1 MALLKNNINNFKKQ
15 LFSPNNNAII
25 HNKFV
30 LYLVLIISL
39 FNLFYLSVERDMVTI
54 VIFILVGLLTS
65 FFSKNMLVI
74 MVIALTISSILKYG
88 TRIRREGF
96 EEEGDES
103 KTEEPKNETMVDLSP
118 ASSKDEDGTTIYTE
132 GKDTKKKQ

>member
-96 EEEGDES
+96 EEEADES
-103 KTEEPKNETMVDLSP
+103 KIEEPKSETMTDLSP

-132 GKDTKKKQ
+132 RKDTKKKQ

>member
-96 EEEGDES
+96 EEES
-103 KTEEPKNETMVDLSP
+103 KTEEPKSETMADLSP